1 MKVYFADIAIVILT
15 IVVIYYIVQVQPIP
29 DPQVV
34 FYSTRDTVQIHKL
47 DSMIINNTNTI
58 IKYQERIKQNKDK
71 INEDIKIFTSDI
83 TADSIIRSWRT
94 IPEER

>member
-15 IVVIYYIVQVQPIP
+15 IVVVYYIVTVQPIP

-34 FYSTRDTVQIHKL
+34 FYSTRDTVQIHKY
-47 DSMIINNTNTI
+47 DSLIINNNNTI
-58 IKYQERIKQNKDK
+58 VKYQERITKNKDK
-71 INEDIKIFTSDI
+71 VNEDIKNITTDI

-94 IPEER
+94 VNI

>member
-15 IVVIYYIVQVQPIP
+15 IVVVYYIITVQPIP

-34 FYSTRDTVQIHKL
+34 FLPRYDTMRIHTF
-47 DSMIINNTNTI
+47 DSLIINNNNTI
-58 IKYQERIKQNKDK
+58 VKYQERIKENKDK
-71 INEDIKIFTSDI
+71 VNENIKNFTTDI

-94 IPEER
+94 INL

>member
-15 IVVIYYIVQVQPIP
+15 IVVVYYIVTVQPIP

-34 FYSTRDTVQIHKL
+34 FYSTRDTVQIHKY
-47 DSMIINNTNTI
+47 DSLIINNNNTI
-58 IKYQERIKQNKDK
+58 IKYQERITKNKDK
-71 INEDIKIFTSDI
+71 INENIKNINTDI

-94 IPEER
+94 INL